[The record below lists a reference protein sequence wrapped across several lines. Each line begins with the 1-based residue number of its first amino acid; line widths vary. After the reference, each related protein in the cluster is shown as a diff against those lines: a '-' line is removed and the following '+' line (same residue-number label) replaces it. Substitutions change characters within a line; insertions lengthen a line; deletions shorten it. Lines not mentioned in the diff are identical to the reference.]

1 MLTGGTTVA
10 APAATVGPS
19 IVDFGF
25 VSSGESSASNVQ
37 VTNLGNVAI
46 QIGDVTV
53 EGSTSLFELNEWSS
67 HEIPPGESSLITVTF
82 TSDGG
87 EHALGSLVVTIEG
100 TPHDQYT
107 VQLSGNT
114 PGSPE
119 NSPPHV
125 GLLSPD
131 QPQIYYSYQQL
142 VAEAEVFDVQQPDTG
157 LYSTLDSTLMGAVE
171 QETSDPELQLL
182 TLTVDVYNDDISDL
196 QLVDYPGIHSMTL
209 CCHDEFAATSCVG
222 FVASIDTPFSDDDS
236 DGDGYDLAQGDCD
249 EGDADVYP
257 GALEE
262 ANGID
267 DDCDGDTN
275 EDTELSD
282 DDGDGASEADG
293 DCDDGD
299 PAVHPAAVEQP
310 NYRDDDCDGQLD
322 EETVNL
328 DDDGDGI
335 SEALGDCDDADP
347 GVFPD
352 APELCDGVDNDCNG
366 SLDDDCLDSV
376 PVMALVG
383 EVMATPSRVGP
394 GEELRVTLIV
404 VGPEADLVYA
414 WQSDGGQFQYDG
426 DPERAAEVTWIAPE
440 EVGTYGLFC
449 EVTDLNS
456 DQDVTGFVE
465 VEVTRADPSA
475 ATNTGGTGCAHVSAP
490 AGSSAVA
497 LLAAV
502 CLWGRRRLRRS

>member
-310 NYRDDDCDGQLD
+310 NYRDD
-322 EETVNL
+322 
-328 DDDGDGI
+328 
-335 SEALGDCDDADP
+335 
-347 GVFPD
+347 
-352 APELCDGVDNDCNG
+352 
-366 SLDDDCLDSV
+366 
-376 PVMALVG
+376 
-383 EVMATPSRVGP
+383 
-394 GEELRVTLIV
+394 
-404 VGPEADLVYA
+404 
-414 WQSDGGQFQYDG
+414 
-426 DPERAAEVTWIAPE
+426 
-440 EVGTYGLFC
+440 
-449 EVTDLNS
+449 
-456 DQDVTGFVE
+456 
-465 VEVTRADPSA
+465 
-475 ATNTGGTGCAHVSAP
+475 
-490 AGSSAVA
+490 
-497 LLAAV
+497 
-502 CLWGRRRLRRS
+502 